1 MFLSRADLHEKTQS
15 VSLHTLLTEVY
26 VLHEFL
32 FISQIK
38 QDSVLSC
45 VLDSEAVA
53 WDREKKQIQPF
64 QVLTTRKRKVR
75 QCWLFTSYWFTVG
88 QIYVLF

>member
-1 MFLSRADLHEKTQS
+1 MSGGRASYTHVRLGLLRGDLINALTLHSLLQVKKAS
-15 VSLHTLLTEVY
+15 VH
-26 VLHEFL
+26 
-32 FISQIK
+32 
-38 QDSVLSC
+38 SC

-75 QCWLFTSYWFTVG
+75 RNGERDWREC
-88 QIYVLF
+88 

>member
-1 MFLSRADLHEKTQS
+1 MK
-15 VSLHTLLTEVY
+15 
-26 VLHEFL
+26 
-32 FISQIK
+32 K
-38 QDSVLSC
+38 DSVVSC

-75 QCWLFTSYWFTVG
+75 GGNETLRILILKG
-88 QIYVLF
+88 

>member
-1 MFLSRADLHEKTQS
+1 MEDSHSETEIPFLVLVFNLCCLHQVK
-15 VSLHTLLTEVY
+15 
-26 VLHEFL
+26 
-32 FISQIK
+32 K
-38 QDSVLSC
+38 DSVVSC

-75 QCWLFTSYWFTVG
+75 IGREIRLKPE
-88 QIYVLF
+88 